1 MGLRGRGDAS
11 QKQALAAQDAESKDD
26 AEQAGDAEP
35 AVHTETRA
43 AGRATLPRTRAVA
56 CIQCRAARRRRDAAA
71 ERRRAAA
78 AAARDAACTGDAR
91 HAAATFA
98 QSTQLPRSGNPT
110 KKAALAPSNAV
121 ASTPTRAR
129 ARARAHATAQTSHS
143 TKAAASDP
151 SGATP
156 VARHIR

>member
-43 AGRATLPRTRAVA
+43 AGHATLPRARAVA

-78 AAARDAACTGDAR
+78 AAVRDAACTGDAR

-121 ASTPTRAR
+121 ASTPPR